1 MEVESSS
8 GPSKTGDVNV
18 LDLENVAKENETNDS
33 AKGASEDTAE
43 DGKGKVGDAPLL
55 DEGLS
60 KIMSFLKDRMPDVKL
75 KVFKVTGILHTN
87 FEMGIIFKNMA
98 CSFLECKS
106 RMIGSSD
113 RCRLAS
119 IMGHSPVAL
128 TCRGPL
134 RVLNLGL
141 PDDKPQHRPDNKPW
155 HKPTSLLSLEVPQ
168 LHPQNP
174 LTPTHIPPCSIH
186 LPG

>member
-18 LDLENVAKENETNDS
+18 LDVENVAKENETNDS

-43 DGKGKVGDAPLL
+43 DGKGKAGDAPLL

-75 KVFKVTGILHTN
+75 KVFKVTGTLHTN
-87 FEMGIIFKNMA
+87 FKMGIIFKNMA
-98 CSFLECKS
+98 CSVLKCKS

-113 RCRLAS
+113 RFRLVS
-119 IMGHSPVAL
+119 MMGH
-128 TCRGPL
+128 T
-134 RVLNLGL
+134 VL
-141 PDDKPQHRPDNKPW
+141 W
-155 HKPTSLLSLEVPQ
+155 H
-168 LHPQNP
+168 
-174 LTPTHIPPCSIH
+174 
-186 LPG
+186 